1 MDKRTKGLVAVGVL
15 VIIAMI
21 AVIIGIVGRKIG
33 NIAGDENGRSTKSDM
48 TLDELY
54 ADIDVSE
61 ATPVKGTVTLDT
73 PDLYEEL
80 PEIDKY
86 PLAVEGNGDIDIEI
100 FTSGE
105 KAGKDNDSWLI
116 DVANSFNGSGAKT
129 ADEICE
135 EDGVTMSERM
145 KEELQ
150 KMVPLSNIY
159 LNEVV

>member
-1 MDKRTKGLVAVGVL
+1 MSAVRECKKEEEMDKRTKGLVAVGVL

-21 AVIIGIVGRKIG
+21 AVIIGIVSRKIG

-86 PLAVEGNGDIDIEI
+86 PLFLKKIKKTIENKKI
-100 FTSGE
+100 L
-105 KAGKDNDSWLI
+105 LI
-116 DVANSFNGSGAKT
+116 IK
-129 ADEICE
+129 
-135 EDGVTMSERM
+135 
-145 KEELQ
+145 
-150 KMVPLSNIY
+150 IY
-159 LNEVV
+159 NESIKQNL

>member
-1 MDKRTKGLVAVGVL
+1 MDKRTKGLVVVGVL

-21 AVIIGIVGRKIG
+21 AVIIGIVGRKVA
-33 NIAGDENGRSTKSDM
+33 NIAGKDYDHSDVKKDM

-54 ADIDVSE
+54 SDINVSN

-73 PDLYEEL
+73 PDLYDEL

-86 PLAVEGNGDIDIEI
+86 PLAVEGHGDIDIEI

-116 DVANSFNGSGAKT
+116 DVANSFNGSGAVT
-129 ADEICE
+129 AD
-135 EDGVTMSERM
+135 GKSVSMSVRS
-145 KEELQ
+145 
-150 KMVPLSNIY
+150 VPSGTAT
-159 LNEVV
+159 

>member
-1 MDKRTKGLVAVGVL
+1 MDKRTKGLVVVGVL

-21 AVIIGIVGRKIG
+21 AVIIGIVGRKVI
-33 NIAGDENGRSTKSDM
+33 NIAGGGNGGSSRSDM

-54 ADIDVSE
+54 ADLDVSE

-73 PDLYEEL
+73 PDLYAEL

-116 DVANSFNGSGAKT
+116 DVANSFNGSGVKT
-129 ADEICE
+129 AD
-135 EDGVTMSERM
+135 G
-145 KEELQ
+145 K
-150 KMVPLSNIY
+150 
-159 LNEVV
+159 